1 MRKGAKHSIS
11 LSTQGTIIGAFSKD
25 EISFEEKE
33 IQLELGDKVII
44 YTDAIIDVIDNSENL
59 EKDELPVFLEKN
71 AELDIDE
78 LFKSIYQYGLSCS
91 SSGAYPDDFTL
102 LGMEVISTA

>member
-1 MRKGAKHSIS
+1 MVG
-11 LSTQGTIIGAFSKD
+11 
-25 EISFEEKE
+25 E
-33 IQLELGDKVII
+33 VII
-44 YTDAIIDVIDNSENL
+44 YTDAIIDVIDNSENP

-71 AELDIDE
+71 AELDMDE

>member
-1 MRKGAKHSIS
+1 MDKKRIHYFTYLLNIYQKK
-11 LSTQGTIIGAFSKD
+11 LFYY
-25 EISFEEKE
+25 
-33 IQLELGDKVII
+33 ELK
-44 YTDAIIDVIDNSENL
+44 L
-59 EKDELPVFLEKN
+59 FLEKN